1 MTIENDEIIKEI
13 RQYREAHAASFDYDI
28 QRIVKDLQRQE
39 RESGA
44 RLFTVLLVSHYQ
56 KNNDFLI
63 IAIYLVKKVQEV
75 KV

>member
-44 RLFTVLLVSHYQ
+44 KVVYRTSRKPLLRH
-56 KNNDFLI
+56 K
-63 IAIYLVKKVQEV
+63 
-75 KV
+75 